1 MDEKSTKLQETLQ
14 DRMHWELCEFILL
27 LFVKLLLYFFNNLL
41 LCFGFFFRYLQ
52 NYQWWLFDIVLEW
65 KFSGSEPLCIK
76 PRTWK
81 LVFAT
86 SQFI

>member
-41 LCFGFFFRYLQ
+41 LCCFFFDTSKITNGGYL
-52 NYQWWLFDIVLEW
+52 I
-65 KFSGSEPLCIK
+65 
-76 PRTWK
+76 
-81 LVFAT
+81 
-86 SQFI
+86 

>member
-41 LCFGFFFRYLQ
+41 LCFGFFFDTSKITNGGYL
-52 NYQWWLFDIVLEW
+52 I
-65 KFSGSEPLCIK
+65 
-76 PRTWK
+76 
-81 LVFAT
+81 
-86 SQFI
+86 

>member
-41 LCFGFFFRYLQ
+41 LCFVFFDTSKITNGGYL
-52 NYQWWLFDIVLEW
+52 I
-65 KFSGSEPLCIK
+65 
-76 PRTWK
+76 
-81 LVFAT
+81 
-86 SQFI
+86 